1 MNKLNNQD
9 GQSTIEFII
18 TFGFSIGITFLFL
31 GMAINYVVGYMVHYG
46 TFMAARTYHVYD
58 LPSAN
63 TEEALSAAKNAAER
77 KYRSY
82 NLERFDAG
90 VDKMRII
97 SPETNPL
104 LSGVV
109 VTFERKVS
117 FVKFVTGEKNAT
129 LVSEA
134 LLGKEPLRRECLETV
149 CQAMGVGTCSDQM
162 DVTVEDNGC

>member
-1 MNKLNNQD
+1 MSKINNEK

-46 TFMAARTYHVYD
+46 TFMAARTYLVQD
-58 LPSAN
+58 TAEQ
-63 TEEALSAAKNAAER
+63 TVEGALRTAKSRAES
-77 KYRSY
+77 KYRRY

-90 VDKMRII
+90 VDKLRVI

-109 VTFERKVS
+109 VTYERKVS
-117 FVKFVTGEKNAT
+117 FVRFVTGEKNAT

-134 LLGKEPLRRECLETV
+134 LLGKEPLRRECLETI
-149 CQAMGVGTCSDQM
+149 CQAMGERTCSDDM
-162 DVTVEDNGC
+162 DVTAEDNGC